1 MIIVVWGP
9 GAAAP
14 NYFQAVANTRVVA
27 KQIKMVIDMITK
39 RGALLK
45 KIHLIGHSLGAH
57 TSGHVGYLLKPENKT
72 IGRITGI
79 NLISY
84 RPSHNQMHFLY
95 QQLVIC
101 SCDTGNNVQI
111 LYFCFREV

>member
-27 KQIKMVIDMITK
+27 KQTKMVIDMITK

-79 NLISY
+79 ILISY
-84 RPSHNQMHFLY
+84 IHAHIQ
-95 QQLVIC
+95 
-101 SCDTGNNVQI
+101 
-111 LYFCFREV
+111 

>member
-27 KQIKMVIDMITK
+27 KQTKMVIDMLAK
-39 RGALLK
+39 RGTLLK

-79 NLISY
+79 ILFSY
-84 RPSHNQMHFLY
+84 IHAQT
-95 QQLVIC
+95 Q
-101 SCDTGNNVQI
+101 
-111 LYFCFREV
+111 